1 MANSTPEKELGPAK
15 VLTGE
20 VSTMI
25 GASAAT
31 STDGEFGGEQ
41 EHPDL
46 GDRANCSTMSSSGQ
60 RKTLSLTSL
69 LLLTSIL
76 STLLIQLNAFLSAAA
91 KVAVL
96 LDSECPAQI

>member
-1 MANSTPEKELGPAK
+1 
-15 VLTGE
+15 
-20 VSTMI
+20 MI

-96 LDSECPAQI
+96 GIRGSKYGYFNSFLITGHRQCRPRLAP